1 MTKTALLWSGSGIP
15 SSKISLLSNI
25 TSSLQ
30 STKEARELRDK
41 MFLMEYLVTSCYK
54 KYIKDIHWASQH
66 DKNNKCSLFG
76 TYLFGNIFSKALV
89 FLDL

>member
-1 MTKTALLWSGSGIP
+1 MTKRALLWSGSGIP

-54 KYIKDIHWASQH
+54 KYIKDIHWAVNMTKTINAH
-66 DKNNKCSLFG
+66 SLEHIC
-76 TYLFGNIFSKALV
+76 LEIF
-89 FLDL
+89 FLRHWSS